1 MKTKRREGFRLKG
14 AVLRVLLVLVLSV
27 FLAGCGQQQARTA
40 VEEADVPAHDHAAAS
55 ADTKTEDDQQEPYT
69 LRVGIATS
77 LGSQLGFI
85 AEHEGFFKEEH
96 LNVEFVP
103 FQTTADGLNALQAGK
118 IDIGI
123 SFGTAGPLT
132 FIANGANF
140 VIFGGH
146 LEGGSPILARPEDA
160 DKYKDLRDFKG
171 KKIGTIRL
179 YTGDI
184 VFRTALAE
192 AGIDWRKDV
201 EIIEFKNASILL
213 DAIKS
218 GKVDV
223 GVGAPSNLAKAN
235 EAGLVAVAWSN
246 DLLPGHVCCRV
257 VAQGAELENK
267 QEAFKRFIKALIKA
281 ERVKEQ
287 NPEVTVEASEPY
299 LKLDKETIR
308 QITLEP
314 HQNNYSDPNKKAVEQ
329 LWNAMRQ
336 IGYIPADV
344 SVKIENHINTEIY
357 RQAITELLEEH
368 PDDPFYQ
375 KVKERFERQN
385 S

>member
-1 MKTKRREGFRLKG
+1 MKQIVRWIWT
-14 AVLRVLLVLVLSV
+14 AVILTAV
-27 FLAGCGQQQARTA
+27 FWLAGCSQPNAPAST
-40 VEEADVPAHDHAAAS
+40 EASEPPHEHAGHSSGDAAAD
-55 ADTKTEDDQQEPYT
+55 AGQAERVT
-69 LRVGIATS
+69 LRVGYATS

-85 AEHEGFFKEEH
+85 AEHEGFFEEEN
-96 LNVEFVP
+96 LDVEFVP

-132 FIANGANF
+132 FISNGANF

-146 LEGGSPILARPEDA
+146 LEGGSPIFARPEDA
-160 DKYKDLRDFKG
+160 GKYKDIHDFKG

-184 VFRTALAE
+184 VFRAALAD
-192 AGIDWRKDV
+192 AGLDWQKDV
-201 EIIEFKNASILL
+201 EIIEFKNPSILVE
-213 DAIKS
+213 AIKS

-223 GVGAPSNLAKAN
+223 GVGAPSNLGMAK
-235 EAGLVAVAWSN
+235 EAGLVPVFWSN
-246 DLLPGHVCCRV
+246 DLSPGHVCCRV
-257 VAQGAELENK
+257 VAQGPELEEK
-267 QEAFKRFIKALIKA
+267 RDAYKRFIKALIKA

-287 NPEVTVEASEPY
+287 NPDVTVEASLPY
-299 LKLDKETIR
+299 LKLEKEAVRDIV
-308 QITLEP
+308 LEP
-314 HQNNYSDPNKKAVEQ
+314 HQNNSSDPNKQAVEHM
-329 LWNAMRQ
+329 WNAMRQ

-344 SVKIENHINTEIY
+344 PVQLENHIDTDIY

-368 PDDPFYQ
+368 PDDPFFK
-375 KVKERFERQN
+375 KVKERFEQQN